1 MVRKIDKKYLISFEG
16 EVIKAFNERKIRAP
30 IHLSNGNELP
40 LIKIFKKIKKNDWIF
55 CSWRAHYQCLL
66 KGIPKKQLLKEIIM
80 GRSMSLSF
88 IDKKIY
94 SSSIVGGNLPIA
106 VGTAIGLKL
115 KKNQSKVYCFIGD
128 MTSQTGIAYESI
140 TYSINHKLPIHF
152 IIEDNNESVLTPSR
166 KVWRTKK
173 LFFENYNKK
182 YITVFKYK
190 NKYPHAGTGTRIQF

>member
-1 MVRKIDKKYLISFEG
+1 MKKKIDSEFLISFE
-16 EVIKAFNERKIRAP
+16 EDVVKAFNEKKIRSP
-30 IHLSNGNELP
+30 VHLSYDNEKN
-40 LIKIFKKIKKNDWIF
+40 LIKIFKNIKDNDWIF

-66 KGIPKKQLLKEIIM
+66 KGVSRKILLKEIIE

-88 IDKKIY
+88 INKKIY

-106 VGTAIGLKL
+106 VGAAIGIKL
-115 KKNQSKVYCFIGD
+115 NKKKGRVYCFIGD

-152 IIEDNNESVLTPSR
+152 IIEDNGESVLTPTK
-166 KVWRTKK
+166 KVWQTSK
-173 LFFENYNKK
+173 LFFENYNNE

>member
-1 MVRKIDKKYLISFEG
+1 MIDAKYLISFEDQ
-16 EVIKAFNERKIRAP
+16 VVKAFNDKKIRAP
-30 IHLSNGNELP
+30 VHLSHGNENQ
-40 LIKIFKKIKKNDWIF
+40 LIKIFKKISKNDWIF

-66 KGIPKKQLLKEIIM
+66 KGIPKKELLNEIIK

-88 IDKKIY
+88 LNNKIY

-106 VGTAIGLKL
+106 VGTALAIKL
-115 KKNQSKVYCFIGD
+115 KKSRSKVFCFIGD
-128 MTSQTGIAYESI
+128 MTSQAGIAYESI

-152 IIEDNNESVLTPSR
+152 IIEDNQESVLTPTK
-166 KVWRTKK
+166 KVWNTKK
-173 LFFENYNKK
+173 LFFENFNKK

>member
-1 MVRKIDKKYLISFEG
+1 MIDAKYLISFE
-16 EVIKAFNERKIRAP
+16 EQVVKAFNDKKIRAP
-30 IHLSNGNELP
+30 IHLSHGNENQ
-40 LIKIFKKIKKNDWIF
+40 LIKIFKKISKNDWIF

-66 KGIPKKQLLKEIIM
+66 KGIPKKELLNEIIK

-88 IDKKIY
+88 LNNKIY

-106 VGTAIGLKL
+106 VGTALAIKL
-115 KKNQSKVYCFIGD
+115 KKSRSKVFCFIGD
-128 MTSQTGIAYESI
+128 MTSQAGIAYESI

-152 IIEDNNESVLTPSR
+152 IIEDNQESVLTPTK
-166 KVWRTKK
+166 KVWNTKK
-173 LFFENYNKK
+173 LFFENFNKK